1 MVGEGS
7 DLSSRTPRAAQ
18 HHRRALAW
26 QGFGLVV
33 ALVGPT
39 LVGAEPGPA
48 SPPPAPASAPAGA
61 ARPAERGPIVLK
73 PGAPGHDAAALDFK
87 ARGEAWFTNHTDA
100 TARRAE
106 MRTITAAL
114 KQPCRH
120 CHTPAFDGYTDR
132 LPISRQMMAL
142 SAEHG
147 VTCADCH
154 VGKTDL
160 TDLGRKSVQMWQLSH
175 EQGVFCDA
183 CHLPGAKFEKLSPAG
198 EKFKK
203 GPWKAWAAAHPV
215 PPAPG
220 AAPASGPAPA
230 APGPAAPGPAA
241 PPSAP

>member
-7 DLSSRTPRAAQ
+7 DLSTRTPRAAQ
-18 HHRRALAW
+18 HRRRALAW
-26 QGFGLVV
+26 QGFGLIV
-33 ALVGPT
+33 ALGWPA
-39 LVGAEPGPA
+39 LGGAEPGPA
-48 SPPPAPASAPAGA
+48 SAPPAPAPPTPAQPTPASAQPGA

-87 ARGEAWFTNHTDA
+87 ARGEAWFTDHTDA

-106 MRTITAAL
+106 MRSITAAL

-147 VTCADCH
+147 VACADCH
-154 VGKTDL
+154 QGKADYTE
-160 TDLGRKSVQMWQLSH
+160 LGRKSVQMWQLSH

-203 GPWKAWAAAHPV
+203 GPWQAWAAAHPL
-215 PPAPG
+215 PPAPT
-220 AAPASGPAPA
+220 PAP
-230 APGPAAPGPAA
+230 PTSVP
-241 PPSAP
+241 